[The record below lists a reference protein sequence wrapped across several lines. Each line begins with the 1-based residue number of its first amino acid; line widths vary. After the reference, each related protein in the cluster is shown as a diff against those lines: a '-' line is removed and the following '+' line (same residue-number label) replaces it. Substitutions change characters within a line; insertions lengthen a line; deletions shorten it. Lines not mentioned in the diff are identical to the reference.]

1 VVSLDAADPRAA
13 DAEPFLDGWTSG
25 HVWGTNWHGAFEND
39 GFRRVWLAEVAV
51 RVGVRWRPTARAPSF
66 GSLRNHMLDT
76 LGAAIEE
83 NLNTDSLLG
92 IIRNGPTPQ
101 LPFVPPG
108 AP

>member
-1 VVSLDAADPRAA
+1 
-13 DAEPFLDGWTSG
+13 
-25 HVWGTNWHGAFEND
+25 
-39 GFRRVWLAEVAV
+39 
-51 RVGVRWRPTARAPSF
+51 
-66 GSLRNHMLDT
+66 MLDT